1 MLVFPVA
8 LLWLGTGAQA
18 QASDL
23 YQPVNKYFTAAS
35 PEPRPDLECLVR
47 KKSARCL
54 RMIFPTEGGLK
65 SFSPQVGLKSMVMDA
80 LYKVNCNDAWN
91 ISIELDQAKANE
103 LSSAGYWSDQDRI
116 RKTIRFGIKGSGLTY
131 EAKFNW
137 ANWTQPVKNWVC
149 GYEPYLGVVIY
160 DCIPEDK
167 VPLWWD
173 DSYLGPKFDDG
184 VPGMVKIPRPPGCNG
199 GVCYCNHYDYC
210 NDRGNNT
217 IFDFECPE
225 EILPYYR

>member
-1 MLVFPVA
+1 
-8 LLWLGTGAQA
+8 
-18 QASDL
+18 
-23 YQPVNKYFTAAS
+23 
-35 PEPRPDLECLVR
+35 
-47 KKSARCL
+47 
-54 RMIFPTEGGLK
+54 
-65 SFSPQVGLKSMVMDA
+65 MVMDA

-116 RKTIRFGIKGSGLTY
+116 RKTIRFRVANNSSHCLLFSFYQFKVLCFLNALDLGKCLTLVNFCRFGIKGSGLTY

-184 VPGMVKIPRPPGCNG
+184 ELELWISPLLLMLNAGVPCCFYSCILNIVIPWR
-199 GVCYCNHYDYC
+199 
-210 NDRGNNT
+210 
-217 IFDFECPE
+217 
-225 EILPYYR
+225 L